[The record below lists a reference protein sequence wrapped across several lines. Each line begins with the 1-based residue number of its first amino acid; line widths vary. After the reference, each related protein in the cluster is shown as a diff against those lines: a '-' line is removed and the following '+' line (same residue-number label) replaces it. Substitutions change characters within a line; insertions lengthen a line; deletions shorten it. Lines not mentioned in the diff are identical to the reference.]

1 MEAIKIKDII
11 EYTIGR
17 IKNERIGGDMGDMA
31 AVELLETAL
40 NELDL
45 ACDEPDRREDTV
57 RDYVGRD
64 PYSWMVIPN
73 FDALE
78 ESGAVEVAVDFEDGM
93 VVSVPLLY

>member
-1 MEAIKIKDII
+1 MEAIKVKDII

-17 IKNERIGGDMGDMA
+17 IKNERIGGDMA

-45 ACDEPDRREDTV
+45 ACDEPDMREDTV
-57 RDYVGRD
+57 RDYVGHD

-73 FDALE
+73 FDVLE

>member
-1 MEAIKIKDII
+1 MEAIKVKDII

-17 IKNERIGGDMGDMA
+17 IKWECFGGDMA

-73 FDALE
+73 FDVLE
-78 ESGAVEVAVDFEDGM
+78 DFGIEEIVVDFEDGM
-93 VVSVPLLY
+93 VVSAPLLY

>member
-1 MEAIKIKDII
+1 MEAIKVKDII

-17 IKNERIGGDMGDMA
+17 IKWEHFGGDMA

-73 FDALE
+73 FDVLE
-78 ESGAVEVAVDFEDGM
+78 DFGIEEVVVDFEDGM
-93 VVSVPLLY
+93 VVSAPLLY